1 MCVYQTFFFLH
12 VYQSLFKVLPIQS
25 EVMDLSVQK
34 TNMRKI
40 GSKMIHGQIEL
51 QSLSRG
57 NKSSQKSFHGG
68 GNV

>member
-1 MCVYQTFFFLH
+1 MCVYQVFLH
-12 VYQSLFKVLPIQS
+12 VYQPLLKVLPMQS
-25 EVMDLSVQK
+25 KVMDLSVQE
-34 TNMRKI
+34 TNIRQI
-40 GSKMIHGQIEL
+40 GSIVIHGQIEL